1 MFAQLWY
8 NKNVPLTAHNKDI
21 PLTAD
26 NKDEI
31 SDIIIDY
38 VPICIRVTMRKLKS
52 LVCEFLV
59 NRYFWYTLGRPALD
73 MFRKE

>member
-31 SDIIIDY
+31 SDIII
-38 VPICIRVTMRKLKS
+38 K
-52 LVCEFLV
+52 FLSASE
-59 NRYFWYTLGRPALD
+59 WQ
-73 MFRKE
+73 